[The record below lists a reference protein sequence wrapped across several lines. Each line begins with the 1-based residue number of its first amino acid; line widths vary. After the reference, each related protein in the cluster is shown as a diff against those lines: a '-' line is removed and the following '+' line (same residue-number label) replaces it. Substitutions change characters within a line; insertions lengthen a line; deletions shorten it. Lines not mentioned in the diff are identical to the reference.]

1 MDTSK
6 FLSLLFL
13 VFIILA
19 CTESQH
25 DENNVIATI
34 GDRNITQD
42 EFRMF
47 YELDPNFGIDSSG
60 INALRDEVVFYLNQ
74 IKAYRKAQSDNLTS
88 DPIFKRAVNWEKRQA
103 MLRQLFREKILD
115 RISVSEKELTD
126 FFKRGKT
133 KVHVRH
139 LFVKDAEQI
148 AQIQM
153 RLGNGES
160 FEKIAA
166 DMYTDSLLAA
176 NGGDLGWIELSELDE
191 NFARNIEN
199 LNVHQV
205 SKPFRTQWGYHIAQV
220 LDRKDQLLLNE
231 SEFESKKSS
240 IRKKLV
246 QMKSQKLSRQF
257 VSSYMSDINP
267 QPVKKTFSFLWQ
279 AIVPNIEKESSNL
292 SVRQMLS
299 NTLITDAREKL
310 VSDLT
315 QALISFKGG
324 EVSLGEFLDAMEEIP
339 VSQRPRF
346 KSQQELSQQIAVW
359 IRDEML
365 FKEARGSSLDDH
377 PKVKEEVRRFAEEQ
391 SYYYYLNQI
400 NDTLSVPE
408 KVNQYYNNNLNE
420 SNKLTE
426 DLMKFHTLQEWK
438 WNQARIRLWKI
449 LHKDDI
455 QTTITERLLQN
466 ENNSIDWANRIRMFM
481 VRKPE

>member
-6 FLSLLFL
+6 YLSVLFL

-60 INALRDEVVFYLNQ
+60 INALRDEVIFYLNQ

-133 KVHVRH
+133 RVHVRH

-148 AQIQM
+148 SQIQM
-153 RLGNGES
+153 RLDKGES

-166 DMYTDSLLAA
+166 DIYSDSLLAA

-191 NFARNIEN
+191 NFAQNIEN
-199 LNVHQV
+199 LNVRQV
-205 SKPFRTQWGYHIAQV
+205 SKAFRTKWGYHIAEV

-246 QMKSQKLSRQF
+246 QIKSQELSRRF
-257 VSSYMSDINP
+257 VSSYMADINP
-267 QPVKKTFSFLWQ
+267 QPVKRTFLFLWQ
-279 AIVPNIEKESSNL
+279 AIVPPVEKESSNL
-292 SVRQMLS
+292 PIRQMLS
-299 NTLITDAREKL
+299 NTLITDAKEKL
-310 VSDLT
+310 APDLT
-315 QALISFKGG
+315 LISFKGG

-339 VSQRPRF
+339 ASQRPRF
-346 KSQQELSQQIAVW
+346 KSQQELSRQIAIW

-377 PKVKEEVRRFAEEQ
+377 PKVKEEVQRFSEEQ
-391 SYYYYLNQI
+391 SYYFYLNQI
-400 NDTLSVPE
+400 NDTLTVPD
-408 KVNQYYNNNLNE
+408 KVNQYYNNSLNE
-420 SNKLTE
+420 SNKLKE

-449 LHKDDI
+449 LHKDNI
-455 QTTITERLLQN
+455 QTTINERLLQN
-466 ENNSIDWANRIRMFM
+466 ENASIDWANRIRMFM